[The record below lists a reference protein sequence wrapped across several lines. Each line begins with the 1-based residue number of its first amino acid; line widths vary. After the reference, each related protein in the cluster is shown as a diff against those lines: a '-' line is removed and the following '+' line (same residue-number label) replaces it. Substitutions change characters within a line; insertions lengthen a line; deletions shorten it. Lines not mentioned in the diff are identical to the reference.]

1 MREWH
6 KPMVEE
12 TESAMEVTSYL
23 PAELDRA

>member
-6 KPMVEE
+6 KPTVEE
-12 TESAMEVTSYL
+12 MESGVEITSYL